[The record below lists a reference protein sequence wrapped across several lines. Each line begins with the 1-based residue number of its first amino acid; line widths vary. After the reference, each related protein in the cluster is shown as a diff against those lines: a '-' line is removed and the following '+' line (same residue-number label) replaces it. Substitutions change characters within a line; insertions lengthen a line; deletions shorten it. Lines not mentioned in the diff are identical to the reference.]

1 METQKKN
8 YKKDNLK
15 NEKTMGGKII
25 LKNPQMGTFAETQ
38 QSSIIVYRLP
48 TKENKFPFPFPL
60 AENKRK
66 FTIFVFHLQQT
77 NRSLCFPLVPCTV
90 CGIYRYTA

>member
-1 METQKKN
+1 
-8 YKKDNLK
+8 
-15 NEKTMGGKII
+15 
-25 LKNPQMGTFAETQ
+25 MGTFAETH

-66 FTIFVFHLQQT
+66 FAIFVFHLQQT
-77 NRSLCFPLVPCTV
+77 NRSHCLFSVSSLYGMRYIPVHSINFVVINFVPYNFLDMK
-90 CGIYRYTA
+90 II